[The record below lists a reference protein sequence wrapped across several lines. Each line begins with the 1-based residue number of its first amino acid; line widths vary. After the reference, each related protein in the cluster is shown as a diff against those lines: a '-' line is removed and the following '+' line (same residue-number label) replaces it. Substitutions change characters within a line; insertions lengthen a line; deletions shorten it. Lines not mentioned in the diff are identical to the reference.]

1 MFSKSCEYAIR
12 ATIFI
17 ASKCCEG
24 RRVGLKE
31 ISDSIDSPM
40 AFTAKIL
47 QKLTKDEIVKS
58 TKGVNGGFEILKK
71 DLTKIKLIQI
81 VTAIDGNS
89 VFLGCGL
96 GLGNCSEKH
105 PCPVHYKFKK
115 VKEDLV
121 SMLENTSLEELAQDV
136 RLGTSFLKY

>member
-17 ASKCCEG
+17 ASKCCED
-24 RRVGLKE
+24 RKVGLKE
-31 ISDSIDSPM
+31 IAGAIDSPI

-47 QKLTKDEIVKS
+47 QKLSKNKIINS
-58 TKGVNGGFEILKK
+58 TKGVNGGFEIFQKKLK
-71 DLTKIKLIQI
+71 TIKLMQI
-81 VTAIDGNS
+81 VIAIDGDS

-96 GLGNCSEKH
+96 GLGNCSEDH
-105 PCPVHYKFKK
+105 PCPVHYKFKV

-121 SMLENTSLEELAQDV
+121 SMLENTTLEELAIGIKT
-136 RLGTSFLKY
+136 GTSFLKY

>member
-17 ASKCCEG
+17 ASKCCEN

-31 ISDSIDSPM
+31 IAIAIDSPI

-47 QKLTKDEIVKS
+47 QKLTKDKIVHS

-71 DLTKIKLIQI
+71 DLKSIRLIQI
-81 VTAIDGNS
+81 VGAIDGNS
-89 VFLGCGL
+89 VFSGCGL
-96 GLGNCSEKH
+96 GLENCSETH
-105 PCPVHYKFKK
+105 PCPVHFEFKEI
-115 VKEDLV
+115 KERLFI
-121 SMLENTSLEELAQDV
+121 MLENTSLEQLA
-136 RLGTSFLKY
+136 LEFKSGTSFLKY